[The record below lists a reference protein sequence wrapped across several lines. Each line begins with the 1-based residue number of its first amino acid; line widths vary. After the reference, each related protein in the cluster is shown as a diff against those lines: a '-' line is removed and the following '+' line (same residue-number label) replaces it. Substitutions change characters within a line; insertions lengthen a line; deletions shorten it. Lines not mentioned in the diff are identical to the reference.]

1 MDIDT
6 GDVLTVANVTTR
18 KENASFIVDYLFDN
32 RLYNMTVMAT
42 SIKNSITS
50 AIRLSKYNI
59 LHQEGETTAVL
70 IIGTHD
76 VMIISVTEV
85 ENRVN
90 LGVQFFEGSTSRG
103 ALFLLFLLV
112 ELWK

>member
-18 KENASFIVDYLFDN
+18 EENASFIVDHLFDN

-50 AIRLSKYNI
+50 AIRLSKYMYI
-59 LHQEGETTAVL
+59 YLET
-70 IIGTHD
+70 GT
-76 VMIISVTEV
+76 T
-85 ENRVN
+85 N
-90 LGVQFFEGSTSRG
+90 
-103 ALFLLFLLV
+103 
-112 ELWK
+112 